1 MRGKTVVYHDNIE
14 GKILGYCIRQFRE
27 NLKAEDPKWTQEYVG
42 RLAGIDERHY
52 GKIERGKY
60 PQTSFLTI
68 AKITK
73 ALNCSLDTLFENYE
87 RELLA
92 YKRRTG
98 EVDEE

>member
-1 MRGKTVVYHDNIE
+1 MLADL
-14 GKILGYCIRQFRE
+14 LG
-27 NLKAEDPKWTQEYVG
+27 LMKGT
-42 RLAGIDERHY
+42 
-52 GKIERGKY
+52 IERGKY

-68 AKITK
+68 AKIAK